1 MGSIYLAAL
10 VFLFALAIYDLF
22 VGVSNDAVNFLQ
34 SAVGAKVARFR
45 TIIIVASVGVLL
57 GASMSN
63 GMMDIARHGVFHPE
77 MFSFKELMFIFLAVM
92 VSDILLLDIFNN
104 LGLPTSTTVS
114 MVFELLGA
122 TAAFTVVKIHADP
135 SLAVSDLMNT
145 DKALGMI
152 TAIFVS
158 VGIAFFFGALLQW
171 LSRLLFTFAYKDG
184 MKWKIGIFAGAS
196 FTAIVYFMLFK
207 GIGGMSFA
215 TPELKSWINGNTLAL
230 LGGCFVGST
239 IVMQILH
246 FLRVNVFKLLV
257 LLGTFALAMAFA
269 GNDLVNF
276 IGVPLA
282 GYSAYTDFAS
292 AGTGDAASYMMD
304 SLNGSAKTSPLFL
317 VAAGVIMV
325 VALATSRKARK
336 VIRTSV
342 DLARQSGGD
351 EMFGSSKIARVL
363 VRTSGNV
370 AAFID
375 KIVPRKV
382 QAWVDARFDTGN
394 SQMAEGAAF
403 DEVRATVNLV
413 VASLLIALGTSL
425 KLPLS
430 TTYVTFMVAMGSSLA
445 DKAWGRESAVYRI
458 TGVVSVIGGWLV
470 TAGAAFCLSFI
481 LGTLMCFGSFVA
493 AGLVMALAVF
503 ILVHTNKRFS
513 QKEKEEKSDTLYS
526 QIMNSTDKAETA
538 ELLKEHIFNSHAAFL
553 DYAADTYS
561 QVTDGFLSE
570 RLSWLRKAESS
581 MRRKREELKSIRR
594 KEMTGLRKLDPEVA
608 MEKNTWFHLGRNS
621 CEEMLYGLRRIA
633 EPCDEHVDNHFIP
646 VGRDERAEFLPL
658 RDCLLDSLKKTSAI
672 IRNGAWDEID
682 GVRDEIEVLKD
693 RFEDVRHSQMRRMQV
708 SGENINT
715 AYIYLNMLQE
725 SREIAS
731 SARHL
736 LRSVKGLGENVTK
749 ID

>member
-1 MGSIYLAAL
+1 MSSIYLAAL

-77 MFSFKELMFIFLAVM
+77 MFSLKELMFIFLAVM

-122 TAAFTVVKIHADP
+122 TAAFTLVKIHADP

-158 VGIAFFFGALLQW
+158 VGIAFFFGTLLQW

-215 TPELKSWINGNTLAL
+215 TTELKSWINDNTLVL

-239 IVMQILH
+239 IVMQVLH

-282 GYSAYTDFAS
+282 GYSAYADFAS
-292 AGTGDAASYMMD
+292 AGAGDAASYMMD
-304 SLNGSAKTSPLFL
+304 SLNDSAKTSPLFL

-382 QAWVDARFDTGN
+382 EAWIAGRFNTEN
-394 SQMAEGAAF
+394 SQLTEGAAF

-481 LGTLMCFGSFVA
+481 LAILMCFGSFVA
-493 AGLVMALAVF
+493 AGLVMALALF
-503 ILVHTNKRFS
+503 ILIHTNRRFS

-526 QIMNSTDKAETA
+526 RIMSSTDKAETA

-553 DYAADTYS
+553 DYAAETYG

-658 RDCLLDSLKKTSAI
+658 RDCLLDNLKKTSAI
-672 IRNGAWDEID
+672 IKNGTWEEID
-682 GVRDEIEVLKD
+682 GVRDDIEVLKD
-693 RFEDVRHSQMRRMQV
+693 RFEDARHSQMHRMQV